1 MHVKI
6 SDYDEQ
12 RLRALATGLAQG
24 IRDPDE
30 ILAELGFSEDDWR
43 ELERS
48 RVFRKVL
55 NQAVAEW
62 NNVGR
67 TPQRVKLKAAINI
80 EQSLPQFY
88 ADMVNANNPL
98 VARVR
103 ALEVVAKLAGL
114 PEPELERYSGPTNSF
129 KLEIHLGSGE
139 TISVG
144 AGAIPVTPQGN
155 LGSVTPLEAR
165 ESFRLPDIV
174 YATTMSTPED

>member
-6 SDYDEQ
+6 SEYDEQ
-12 RLRALATGLAQG
+12 RLRALASGLAQH
-24 IRDPDE
+24 IRDPQE
-30 ILAELGFSEDDWR
+30 ILAELGFSEDDWQ

-48 RVFRKVL
+48 HVFRKML

-62 NNVGR
+62 NNVAR

-88 ADMVNANNPL
+88 EDMVNANHPL

-129 KLEIHLGSGE
+129 KLEIHLGTGE

-144 AGAIPVTPQGN
+144 AGTELRGLAIPVTPG
-155 LGSVTPLEAR
+155 VTTH

-174 YATTMSTPED
+174 YDTTWTGPDE